1 MRRAVRQFVPI
12 FLAVAGGGPA
22 AAQQRFTVGVQ
33 GVYGDYRETAASL
46 KFTGGGLG
54 ASLVFALHKFGA
66 DVAFASIKYTPVD
79 STSTSGQDFT
89 AKLFDANVRWRV
101 VGQVSAEV
109 GVTSRK
115 MDPEFAA
122 QGFGAVRIG
131 GRGFVALGPGADLT
145 VRAHYLAG
153 SKFSGGGT
161 ASFPIDLGLT
171 FSLGRADGRIRA
183 TGDYEFQSINR
194 KTTAKAPV
202 QQALL
207 RVGAALGF

>member
-1 MRRAVRQFVPI
+1 MSRFTRFAMLLLG
-12 FLAVAGGGPA
+12 LAGPA
-22 AAQQRFTVGVQ
+22 AAQQRFTVGAQ
-33 GVYGDYRETAASL
+33 GLYGDYRETEASL
-46 KFTGGGLG
+46 KFTGTGFGG
-54 ASLVFALHKFGA
+54 SLIFALHKLGA
-66 DVAFASIKYTPVD
+66 DVSYASINYTPVD
-79 STSTSGQDFT
+79 STSTSAQEFT
-89 AKLFDANVRWRV
+89 AKVFDANVRWRV
-101 VGQVSAEV
+101 LGQVSAEV

-131 GRGFVALGPGADLT
+131 GRGAVNLGPGADLT

-153 SKFSGGGT
+153 AKFSGGGS
-161 ASFPIDLGLT
+161 ASFPIDLGLA
-171 FSLGRADGRIRA
+171 FSLGRADGRFRV

-207 RVGAALGF
+207 RVGGSVGF

>member
-1 MRRAVRQFVPI
+1 MSRVIRGAAVLVVA
-12 FLAVAGGGPA
+12 LAGSA

-33 GVYGDYRETAASL
+33 GVYADYRETAASL
-46 KFTGGGLG
+46 KFTGRGVG
-54 ASLVFALHKFGA
+54 ASFAFALHKLGA
-66 DVAFASIKYTPVD
+66 DVSFASIKLTPVD
-79 STSTSGQDFT
+79 STSTSGQEFT
-89 AKLFDANVRWRV
+89 AKVFDANVRWRV
-101 VGQVSAEV
+101 LGQVSAEV

-131 GRGFVALGPGADLT
+131 GRGAVNLGAGADLT

-153 SKFSGGGT
+153 AKFSGGGT
-161 ASFPIDLGLT
+161 ASFPIDLGLA
-171 FSLGRADGRIRA
+171 FSLGRADGRLRV

-207 RVGAALGF
+207 RVGASLGF

>member
-1 MRRAVRQFVPI
+1 MSRVIRSAAVLVVA
-12 FLAVAGGGPA
+12 LAGSG

-33 GVYGDYRETAASL
+33 GVYADYRETAASL
-46 KFTGGGLG
+46 KFTGGGVG
-54 ASLVFALHKFGA
+54 ASFAFALHKLGA
-66 DVAFASIKYTPVD
+66 DVSFASIKLTPVD
-79 STSTSGQDFT
+79 STSTSGQEFT
-89 AKLFDANVRWRV
+89 AKVFDANVRWRV
-101 VGQVSAEV
+101 LGQVSAEV

-131 GRGFVALGPGADLT
+131 GRGAVNLGPGADLT

-153 SKFSGGGT
+153 AKFSGGGT
-161 ASFPIDLGLT
+161 ASFPIDLGLA
-171 FSLGRADGRIRA
+171 FSLGRADGRLRV

-207 RVGAALGF
+207 RVGASLGF

>member
-1 MRRAVRQFVPI
+1 MSRLVRNTA
-12 FLAVAGGGPA
+12 FLLLALTGGA
-22 AAQQRFTVGVQ
+22 AAQQRFTVGLQ
-33 GVYGDYRETAASL
+33 GVYADYRETSSSL

-54 ASLVFALHKFGA
+54 ASFAFALHKLGA
-66 DVAFASIKYTPVD
+66 DVSFASIKLTPVD
-79 STSTSGQDFT
+79 STSTSGQEFT
-89 AKLFDANVRWRV
+89 AKVFDANVRWRV
-101 VGQVSAEV
+101 LGQVSAEV

-131 GRGFVALGPGADLT
+131 GRGAVNLGAGADLT

-153 SKFSGGGT
+153 AKFSGGGT
-161 ASFPIDLGLT
+161 ASFPIDLGLA
-171 FSLGRADGRIRA
+171 FSLGRADGRLRV

-207 RVGAALGF
+207 RVGASLGF

>member
-1 MRRAVRQFVPI
+1 MNRFARVSTLLLVG
-12 FLAVAGGGPA
+12 LAGPLS
-22 AAQQRFTVGVQ
+22 AQQRFTVGAQ
-33 GVYGDYRETAASL
+33 GLYGDYRETAASL
-46 KFTGGGLG
+46 KFTGTGFGG
-54 ASLVFALHKFGA
+54 SLIFALHKLGA
-66 DVAFASIKYTPVD
+66 DVSYASIKYTPVD
-79 STSTSGQDFT
+79 STSTSAQEFT
-89 AKLFDANVRWRV
+89 AKVFDANVRWRV
-101 VGQVSAEV
+101 LGQVSAEV

-131 GRGFVALGPGADLT
+131 GRGLINLGPGADLT

-153 SKFSGGGT
+153 AKFSGGGT
-161 ASFPIDLGLT
+161 ASFPIDLGLA
-171 FSLGRADGRIRA
+171 FSLGRADGRFRV

-207 RVGAALGF
+207 RVGGSVGF

>member
-1 MRRAVRQFVPI
+1 MSRFARFAMLL
-12 FLAVAGGGPA
+12 LALAGPA
-22 AAQQRFTVGVQ
+22 AAQQRFTVGAQ
-33 GVYGDYRETAASL
+33 GLYGDYRETEASL
-46 KFTGGGLG
+46 KFTGTGFGG
-54 ASLVFALHKFGA
+54 SLIFALHKLGA
-66 DVAFASIKYTPVD
+66 DVSYASINYTPVD
-79 STSTSGQDFT
+79 STATSAQEFT
-89 AKLFDANVRWRV
+89 AKVFDANVRWRV
-101 VGQVSAEV
+101 LGQVSAEV

-131 GRGFVALGPGADLT
+131 GRGGINLGPGADLT

-153 SKFSGGGT
+153 AKFSGGGS
-161 ASFPIDLGLT
+161 ASFPIDLGLA
-171 FSLGRADGRIRA
+171 FSLGRADGRFRV

-207 RVGAALGF
+207 RVGGSVGF